1 MPFLWSSSGKF
12 SSEKMINQKW
22 GKEIKICQIFYLF
35 IYLAVCSQ
43 KYERM
48 IIEFWIYFIFISKFM
63 ARFWLNLGWLGW
75 LPFCPP
81 LATDESPLWL
91 ELQNTKKIPEENTDW
106 YPTQPAC
113 KLQQQ
118 QCQSC
123 VYLGTWVPT
132 LYIVFSLLLL
142 CKTYNWLGTC
152 HFSWCCNN
160 YACNANAMQCSTE

>member
-1 MPFLWSSSGKF
+1 
-12 SSEKMINQKW
+12 
-22 GKEIKICQIFYLF
+22 
-35 IYLAVCSQ
+35 
-43 KYERM
+43 M

-91 ELQNTKKIPEENTDW
+91 ELQNTKKIPEEKHWLISHT
-106 YPTQPAC
+106 AC
-113 KLQQQ
+113 MQAATTTMSEL
-118 QCQSC
+118 C
-123 VYLGTWVPT
+123 VLGYLGTYS
-132 LYIVFSLLLL
+132 YIVFSLLLL

-160 YACNANAMQCSTE
+160 YACNAMQCNAVPSRTLTTTYYCVPATHIWQILLK